1 MWLPIFVCFF
11 RVCFVAW
18 LLLLLPLLLQQ
29 HLDFMPP
36 FMLVFIVE
44 SYLPRIKRL
53 DKLFRSRKKQQL
65 ISLSFLFLSLLS
77 RSHSLSLA
85 LTHTLS
91 PLPRLLDAFFI
102 LTGIHQN
109 SVSTTTTKTKK
120 IIAMHCSWLV
130 EICLALGSLRQRL
143 SRGPRF
149 DSLARSNTFLKKF
162 DPYYS
167 LLN

>member
-77 RSHSLSLA
+77 RSHSLSLSCFD
-85 LTHTLS
+85 THSLS
-91 PLPRLLDAFFI
+91 PSSPSRCFFYLDR
-102 LTGIHQN
+102 N
-109 SVSTTTTKTKK
+109 SSKYCINNHNKNKK
-120 IIAMHCSWLV
+120 NNCN
-130 EICLALGSLRQRL
+130 ALFVVG
-143 SRGPRF
+143 
-149 DSLARSNTFLKKF
+149 
-162 DPYYS
+162 
-167 LLN
+167 